1 MISNRSIKDLVD
13 FLTEKFKKLPDT
25 INNKEFITKFD
36 QLLNTNI
43 NRGDI
48 KLMKTFVEFCYN
60 EMQSMKLKYENNKRF
75 YDDYTLN
82 LANECK
88 LLRLKVNQL
97 NLKIQQLENEK
108 TSDKSRIA
116 SLESNVVTLKS
127 NIVKLKSNIVG
138 LESNIMGL
146 ESNIRGLKSEN
157 SNLQNTTNQ
166 LKNQNTQLQN
176 KVQEL
181 TNITTELTKANK
193 KFEATIQEL
202 KKEKEK
208 DKKSLK
214 EELELSMH
222 KMLNLNQALLK
233 SEEEKTD
240 IKERDNYTPLSTL
253 F

>member
-1 MISNRSIKDLVD
+1 
-13 FLTEKFKKLPDT
+13 
-25 INNKEFITKFD
+25 
-36 QLLNTNI
+36 
-43 NRGDI
+43 
-48 KLMKTFVEFCYN
+48 MK
-60 EMQSMKLKYENNKRF
+60 
-75 YDDYTLN
+75 
-82 LANECK
+82 
-88 LLRLKVNQL
+88 
-97 NLKIQQLENEK
+97 
-108 TSDKSRIA
+108 
-116 SLESNVVTLKS
+116 
-127 NIVKLKSNIVG
+127 
-138 LESNIMGL
+138 
-146 ESNIRGLKSEN
+146 
-157 SNLQNTTNQ
+157 NTTNQ